1 MKIAILTLPL
11 HTNYGGLLQ
20 AYALQ
25 TVLERMGHEVEHL
38 QPEVT
43 YPPLHHAWQMPLVW
57 GKRLIRK
64 YLGGDSKLP
73 IFEHPRRWVR
83 KNTDKFIAEN
93 IRCRYLKPEDWGE
106 ILADEYDAFVVG
118 SDQVWRPCMS
128 GYIERYLT
136 GFLGDKKV
144 DRFAYAASFGVDD
157 SEFSKDQIQKLKP
170 LLSKFN
176 AVSVRELSGIELCY
190 EMFGIS
196 AECTLDPT
204 MLLNVEEYVSISN
217 RAKHHDKCIM
227 TYLLD
232 NSSDI
237 DAFVERLASKYHL
250 DISRTNSMVEMYY
263 RGKVRRLSE
272 CQQPPVEKWL
282 RTFRDAELVITDS
295 FHACVFSIIFNKPF
309 LCIGND
315 FRGLARIN
323 SLLGQ
328 FGLMDRLVSID
339 SDHIPSSDIDW
350 TKVNAILDE
359 KRRKSLDFLRQ
370 ALGN

>member
-11 HTNYGGLLQ
+11 HTNYGGILQ

-38 QPEVT
+38 QSQPCF
-43 YPPLHHAWQMPLVW
+43 PKLHPSWQMPLVW

-64 YLGGDSKLP
+64 YLGGDRKLP
-73 IFEHPRRWVR
+73 IFEHPRKWVR
-83 KNTDKFIAEN
+83 KNTDKFIADN
-93 IRCRYLKPEDWGE
+93 IHCRYLKPDEWNE
-106 ILADEYDAFVVG
+106 TLADEYDAFVVG

-128 GYIERYLT
+128 GCIERYLT
-136 GFLGDKKV
+136 GFLGDKV
-144 DRFAYAASFGVDD
+144 VHRIAYAASLGVDD
-157 SEFSKDQIQKLKP
+157 NEFSKEQIEKLKP
-170 LLSKFN
+170 LFSKFN

-196 AECTLDPT
+196 AECKLDPT
-204 MLLNVEEYVSISN
+204 MLLNVEDYVNFSN
-217 RAKHHDKCIM
+217 RAKCHDKCIM

-232 NSSDI
+232 NSPDI
-237 DAFVERLASKYHL
+237 DAFVESLASKYQL
-250 DISRTNSMVEMYY
+250 DIYSANSKVEMYY
-263 RGKVRRLSE
+263 QGKVRRLSE
-272 CQQPPVEKWL
+272 CQQPPVENWL
-282 RTFRDAELVITDS
+282 RAFRDAEIVITDS
-295 FHACVFSIIFNKPF
+295 FHACVFSILFNKPF

-315 FRGLARIN
+315 FRGLARIE

-350 TKVNAILDE
+350 TRVNAIVDE
-359 KRRKSLDFLRQ
+359 KRAESLDFLHR